1 MKSLRRVWEEIR
13 RGESLDL
20 YITILVATILVIL
33 NLINLIP
40 ESALSPFNLGVLA
53 LLSFSILQNR
63 YRLDT
68 LLEQSSARNQI
79 MLAHF
84 PDSLLLH
91 DLEKAKQ
98 LILIGVDLS
107 LVLKQN
113 FPLLERKLRKGHVIK
128 VALVNPDGPACE
140 MAAVLHYEPTSYEEK
155 RTVIRRSIRMLNE
168 LKEKT
173 HGKLEIR
180 LLNHL
185 PTFGAIVAD
194 LHTADGAIYLWH
206 YAFKA
211 GDTERLKL
219 IVRHADGTWFEK
231 FKIEIDTILNNTKP
245 LPLPPTRAR
254 RNAVT

>member
-1 MKSLRRVWEEIR
+1 VRLLHQK
-13 RGESLDL
+13 
-20 YITILVATILVIL
+20 
-33 NLINLIP
+33 LINLIP
-40 ESALSPFNLGVLA
+40 ESGLLPFNLAILA

-68 LLEQSSARNQI
+68 LLEQSASRNQV
-79 MLAHF
+79 MLAQF

-91 DLEKAKQ
+91 DVEKAKQ
-98 LILIGVDLS
+98 LTLIGVDLS

-113 FPLLERKLRKGHVIK
+113 YALLERKLRKGHSIK

-140 MAAVLHYEPTSYEEK
+140 MAAIFHYEPFTYDEK
-155 RTVIRRSIRMLNE
+155 RAVIRRSIRILNE

-173 HGKLEIR
+173 KGKIEIR

-219 IVRHADGTWFEK
+219 IVRHADGVWYEK
-231 FKIEIDTILNNTKP
+231 FKIEIDTILKNTISLDAP
-245 LPLPPTRAR
+245 FARTRR
-254 RNAVT
+254 RRENS